1 MKKLLFV
8 SFIFTC
14 VIVISGSA
22 LFGAGPYQPYDEQ
35 DENRAALDR
44 MDKSHFTGTG
54 DETPAMVYS
63 ATKNLHTT
71 GKPQD
76 VNIMTWRLRV
86 EGEKIVTAFS
96 FSYEELK
103 KMNMVKKEVVLICP
117 GAFIDNAEWEGVLLS
132 DILAKAGI
140 QDDYKKI
147 TVHGLDG
154 YSSSFSHEQIDT
166 HLIFLAL
173 KVNGVTLPRKH
184 GYPVRIVAEEMDG
197 NKWVKWVDRIEVE

>member
-8 SFIFTC
+8 SFIFIC
-14 VIVISGSA
+14 IILIGGSA
-22 LFGAGPYQPYDEQ
+22 LFGAGPYQPYDSQ
-35 DENRAALDR
+35 DEINTALER
-44 MDKSHFTGTG
+44 MDESHFTGTD

-76 VNIMTWRLRV
+76 VNIMTWQLRV
-86 EGEKIVTAFS
+86 EGEKIETTFS
-96 FSYEELK
+96 FSYEDLK
-103 KMNMVKKEVVLICP
+103 KMNMVKKEVTLICP
-117 GAFIDNAEWEGVLLS
+117 GVFIDYAEWEGVLLS
-132 DILAKAGI
+132 DILAQAGI

-154 YSSSFSHEQIDT
+154 YRNSLSHEQIDT

-173 KVNGVTLPRKH
+173 KVNGVTLPREH
-184 GYPVRIVAEEMDG
+184 GYPVRIVAEELDG